1 MFITRKGNDIMELF
15 IAVLVLLVLIGLSN
29 ILNRFVPFIPVPLI
43 QIALGFAVA
52 LLPAGVHL
60 PLNPELF
67 FVLFI
72 APLLYND
79 GKRTPRNE
87 LWNLRAPIL
96 LLALGLVFVTVLV
109 GGYAIHWL
117 IPTIPLPAAFALAAI
132 LSPTDAVAVG
142 AMAGRVHL
150 PKSIH
155 RLLEGEALMNDA
167 SGLVAFKF
175 AIAATVTGVFSL
187 AEASVSFLIIAIGGL
202 LAGALLSFLLIRLG
216 VWIRRLGMEDVT
228 IHMLLQILTPFV
240 IYLVSEEIGVSGI
253 LAVVAGGIIHAIER
267 DRTESVQL
275 KMQVVSMSTWSVILY
290 ILNGLVFVILGVQIP
305 DVLNTIFANAS
316 FNNGQVLGYVGL
328 ITLLLLVLRFA
339 WIYVFWRGNKWFRP
353 QSSIGKPKFKAMTL
367 ISLSGVR
374 GAVTLAGAFSIPYVL
389 EDGSP
394 FPERDLIIF
403 LAAGVILLTLIAAS
417 ALLPVLAKNDEKT
430 TDGEPLTTE
439 RKAQDIMLN
448 AAIRAVKSEMNE
460 ENKAAALA
468 VVSDLSKYIRQA
480 AGQLTAGKR
489 KDILKQEAAINLIG
503 TRAERKEVQKML
515 DENVIASDAA
525 FRCNSWL
532 DRKEMML
539 ANRTNTQ
546 MMFSIS
552 EIGRVIGHLFTER
565 QEAPTPQFMIENAEL
580 FQQVKLRTSEAAIKA
595 IRAQMNDANRTVAIA
610 VIAKYER
617 VISKLRSWN
626 QGQKEDPFDQNKME
640 LQMVAIQEQR
650 NTVQQLYEN
659 GEINRDVAAK
669 LRRFIN
675 DVEAT
680 VLKNS

>member
-1 MFITRKGNDIMELF
+1 MELF

-29 ILNRFVPFIPVPLI
+29 ILNRFVPFIPIPLI
-43 QIALGFAVA
+43 QIVLGVAIA

-79 GKRTPRNE
+79 GKRTPRHE

-96 LLALGLVFVTVLV
+96 LLALGLVFVTVV
-109 GGYAIHWL
+109 VAGYAIHWL

-187 AEASVSFLIIAIGGL
+187 AQASFSFILIAIGGL
-202 LAGALLSFLLIRLG
+202 LIGALLSFLLIRLG

-240 IYLVSEEIGVSGI
+240 IYLVSEEVGVSGI

-275 KMQVVSMSTWSVILY
+275 KMQVVSASTWSVILF

-305 DVLNTIFANAS
+305 DVLSTIFENVS
-316 FNNGQVLGYVGL
+316 FDNLQVLGYVGL
-328 ITLLLLVLRFA
+328 ISVLLLVLRFV
-339 WIYVFWRGNKWFRP
+339 WIYLFWKGNENSGEAL
-353 QSSIGKPKFKAMTL
+353 SSGKPRLKEVT
-367 ISLSGVR
+367 IITLSGVR

-389 EDGSP
+389 QDGSP

-403 LAAGVILLTLIAAS
+403 LAAGVILFTLIAAS
-417 ALLPVLAKNDEKT
+417 VFLPILAKNEDKAEEGT
-430 TDGEPLTTE
+430 PQTTE

-448 AAIRAVKSEMNE
+448 AAIRAVKSEMNDQ
-460 ENKAAALA
+460 NKAAALA

-480 AGQLTAGKR
+480 AGELTAGKR
-489 KDILKQEAAINLIG
+489 KDILKQETAINLIG
-503 TRAERKEVQKML
+503 TRAERKEIENMM
-515 DENVIASDAA
+515 DENVIASEAA

-546 MMFSIS
+546 MMFSLS
-552 EIGRVIGHLFTER
+552 EIGRLFGHVFTNR
-565 QEAPTPQFMIENAEL
+565 SRKPDQPFMIENADL
-580 FQQVKLRTSEAAIKA
+580 FRQVKMRTSEAAIKA
-595 IRAQMNDANRTVAIA
+595 IRAHMNDSNRIVALS
-610 VIAKYER
+610 VISRYER
-617 VISKLRSWN
+617 VIAKLRTWN
-626 QGQKEDPFDQNKME
+626 QGKTEDPFDQEKLE
-640 LQMVAIQEQR
+640 LQMVAMQEQR
-650 NTVQQLYEN
+650 NTIQQLYEN

-680 VLKNS
+680 ALKNT

>member
-1 MFITRKGNDIMELF
+1 MELF
-15 IAVLVLLVLIGLSN
+15 ISVLALLGLIGLSN
-29 ILNRFVPFIPVPLI
+29 VMNLVPFIPVPLI
-43 QIALGFAVA
+43 QIALGIVVA
-52 LLPAGVHL
+52 LMPTGVHL
-60 PLNPELF
+60 PLQPELF

-79 GKRTPRNE
+79 GKRTPRQD

-96 LLALGLVFVTVLV
+96 LLALGLVFVTVALA
-109 GGYAIHWL
+109 GYAIHWL

-187 AEASVSFLIIAIGGL
+187 AQATVSFIIIALGGL
-202 LAGALLSFLLIRLG
+202 LAGAFMSFIFIRLG

-267 DRTESVQL
+267 DRAESVQL
-275 KMQVVSMSTWSVILY
+275 KMQVVSASTWSVILF
-290 ILNGLVFVILGVQIP
+290 ILNGLVFVILGVQVP
-305 DVLNTIFANAS
+305 DVVKKIFVNES
-316 FNNGQVLGYVGL
+316 FNNFEMLGYVIFISMLL
-328 ITLLLLVLRFA
+328 ILLRFL
-339 WIYVFWRGNKWFRP
+339 WIYLFWQGHEWLRAN
-353 QSSIGKPKFKAMTL
+353 SSIRKSRIKDISIL
-367 ISLSGVR
+367 SLSGVR

-389 EDGSP
+389 QSGTP

-403 LAAGVILLTLIAAS
+403 LAAGVILFSLIAAS
-417 ALLPVLAKNDEKT
+417 VLLPVLAKDE
-430 TDGEPLTTE
+430 E
-439 RKAQDIMLN
+439 RSSVENTPQQSERRAQDIMLN
-448 AAIRAVKSEMNE
+448 AAIRAVKSEMND

-468 VVSDLSKYIRQA
+468 VVSDLSKYNKQVT
-480 AGQLTAGKR
+480 GQFTADNR
-489 KDILKQEAAINLIG
+489 KVMQKQEIAINLLA
-503 TRAERKEVQKML
+503 TRAERKEIEAMR
-515 DENVIASDAA
+515 DENAIGPEAA
-525 FRCNSWL
+525 FKCDYWL

-539 ANRTNTQ
+539 SNRINTQ
-546 MMFSIS
+546 FLASFH
-552 EIGRVIGHLFTER
+552 EIGRMLSQLFTSR
-565 QEAPTPQFMIENAEL
+565 FKKQDPPFQVENAEL
-580 FQQVKLRTSEAAIKA
+580 FRKVKLRTSEAAIQA
-595 IRAQMNDANRTVAIA
+595 IRAQMTDANRVVALS
-610 VIAKYER
+610 VISKYER
-617 VISKLRSWN
+617 IIAKLRVWN
-626 QGQKEDPFDQNKME
+626 LDKTEDPFNQDKLE
-640 LQMVAIQEQR
+640 LQMLAIQEQR

-659 GEINRDVAAK
+659 GEITRDIAAR
-669 LRRFIN
+669 LRRYIN

-680 VLKNS
+680 ALKND

>member
-1 MFITRKGNDIMELF
+1 MELF

-353 QSSIGKPKFKAMTL
+353 KSSIGKPKFKAMTL

-626 QGQKEDPFDQNKME
+626 QEQKEDPFDQNKME

>member
-1 MFITRKGNDIMELF
+1 MELF

-43 QIALGFAVA
+43 QIVLGVAIA

-79 GKRTPRNE
+79 GKRTPRHE

-96 LLALGLVFVTVLV
+96 LLALGLVFVTVV
-109 GGYAIHWL
+109 VAGYAIHWL

-187 AEASVSFLIIAIGGL
+187 AQASFSFILIAIGGL
-202 LAGALLSFLLIRLG
+202 LIGALLSFLLIRLG

-240 IYLVSEEIGVSGI
+240 IYLVSEEVGVSGI

-275 KMQVVSMSTWSVILY
+275 KMQVVSASTWSVILF

-305 DVLNTIFANAS
+305 DVLSTIFENVS
-316 FNNGQVLGYVGL
+316 FDNLQVLGYVGL
-328 ITLLLLVLRFA
+328 ISVLLLLLRFV
-339 WIYVFWRGNKWFRP
+339 WIYLFWKGNENSGEAL
-353 QSSIGKPKFKAMTL
+353 SSGKPRLKEIT
-367 ISLSGVR
+367 IITLSGVR

-389 EDGSP
+389 QDGSP

-403 LAAGVILLTLIAAS
+403 LAAGVILFTLIAAS
-417 ALLPVLAKNDEKT
+417 VFLPILAKNEEKAEVGT
-430 TDGEPLTTE
+430 PQTTE
-439 RKAQDIMLN
+439 RKAQGIMLN
-448 AAIRAVKSEMNE
+448 AAIRAVKSEMND

-480 AGQLTAGKR
+480 AGELTAGKR
-489 KDILKQEAAINLIG
+489 KDILKQETAINLIG
-503 TRAERKEVQKML
+503 TRAERKEIENMM
-515 DENVIASDAA
+515 DENVIASEAA
-525 FRCNSWL
+525 FKCNSWL

-546 MMFSIS
+546 MMFSLS
-552 EIGRVIGHLFTER
+552 EIGRVFGHVFTNR
-565 QEAPTPQFMIENAEL
+565 SKKPDQPFMLENADL
-580 FQQVKLRTSEAAIKA
+580 FRQVKMRTSEAAIKA
-595 IRAQMNDANRTVAIA
+595 IRAHMNDSNRIVALS
-610 VIAKYER
+610 VISRYER
-617 VISKLRSWN
+617 VIAKLRTWN
-626 QGQKEDPFDQNKME
+626 QGKSEDPFDQEKLE

-650 NTVQQLYEN
+650 NTIQQLYEN

-680 VLKNS
+680 ALKNT

>member
-1 MFITRKGNDIMELF
+1 MELF

-29 ILNRFVPFIPVPLI
+29 ILNRFVPFIPIPLI
-43 QIALGFAVA
+43 QIVLGVAIA

-79 GKRTPRNE
+79 GKRTPRHE

-96 LLALGLVFVTVLV
+96 LLALGLVFVTVV
-109 GGYAIHWL
+109 VAGYAIHWL

-187 AEASVSFLIIAIGGL
+187 AQASFSFILIAIGGL
-202 LAGALLSFLLIRLG
+202 LIGALLSLLLIRLG

-240 IYLVSEEIGVSGI
+240 IYLVSEEVGVSGI

-275 KMQVVSMSTWSVILY
+275 KMQVVSASTWSVILF

-305 DVLNTIFANAS
+305 DVLSTIFENVS
-316 FNNGQVLGYVGL
+316 FDNLQVLGYVGL
-328 ITLLLLVLRFA
+328 ISVLLLVLRFV
-339 WIYVFWRGNKWFRP
+339 WIYLFWKGNENSGEEL
-353 QSSIGKPKFKAMTL
+353 SSGKPRLKEIMIIT
-367 ISLSGVR
+367 LSGVR

-389 EDGSP
+389 QDGSP

-403 LAAGVILLTLIAAS
+403 LAAGVILFTLIAAS
-417 ALLPVLAKNDEKT
+417 VFLPVLAKNEEKVEEGT
-430 TDGEPLTTE
+430 PQTTE

-448 AAIRAVKSEMNE
+448 AAIRAVKSEMND

-480 AGQLTAGKR
+480 AGELTAGKR
-489 KDILKQEAAINLIG
+489 KDILKQETAINLIA
-503 TRAERKEVQKML
+503 TRAERKEIENMM
-515 DENVIASDAA
+515 DENVIASEAA

-546 MMFSIS
+546 MMFSLS
-552 EIGRVIGHLFTER
+552 EIGRVFGHVFTHRSQKPE
-565 QEAPTPQFMIENAEL
+565 QPFMIENAEL
-580 FQQVKLRTSEAAIKA
+580 FRQVKMRTSEAAIKA
-595 IRAQMNDANRTVAIA
+595 IRAHMNDSNRIVSLS
-610 VIAKYER
+610 VISRYER
-617 VISKLRSWN
+617 VIAKLRTWN
-626 QGQKEDPFDQNKME
+626 QGKTEDPFDQEKLE
-640 LQMVAIQEQR
+640 LQMVAMQEQR
-650 NTVQQLYEN
+650 NTIQQLYEN

-680 VLKNS
+680 ALKNT

>member
-1 MFITRKGNDIMELF
+1 MELF

-43 QIALGFAVA
+43 QIALGVAIA

-79 GKRTPRNE
+79 GKRTPRHE

-96 LLALGLVFVTVLV
+96 LLALGLVFVTVV
-109 GGYAIHWL
+109 VAGYAIHWL

-187 AEASVSFLIIAIGGL
+187 AEASFSFLIIAIGGL
-202 LAGALLSFLLIRLG
+202 LVGAVLSFLLIRLG

-275 KMQVVSMSTWSVILY
+275 KMQVVSASTWSVILF

-305 DVLNTIFANAS
+305 DVLSTIFVNVS
-316 FNNGQVLGYVGL
+316 FNNLQVLGYVGL
-328 ITLLLLVLRFA
+328 ISLLLLLLRFV
-339 WIYVFWRGNKWFRP
+339 WIYLFWQGNEWFRKKSP
-353 QSSIGKPKFKAMTL
+353 IGKPRL
-367 ISLSGVR
+367 QEISIISLSGVR

-389 EDGSP
+389 QDGSP

-403 LAAGVILLTLIAAS
+403 LAAGVILFTLIAAS
-417 ALLPVLAKNDEKT
+417 VFLPVLAKNDEKT
-430 TDGEPLTTE
+430 TDGSQQTTE
-439 RKAQDIMLN
+439 RKAKDIMLN
-448 AAIRAVKSEMNE
+448 AAIRAVKSEMTD

-489 KDILKQEAAINLIG
+489 KDILKQETAINLIG
-503 TRAERKEVQKML
+503 TRAERREIENML
-515 DENVIASDAA
+515 DENVIASEAA
-525 FRCNSWL
+525 FKCNSWL

-552 EIGRVIGHLFTER
+552 EIGRVLGHLFTNRTEKPD
-565 QEAPTPQFMIENAEL
+565 QPFMIENADL
-580 FQQVKLRTSEAAIKA
+580 FRQVKLRTSEAAIKA
-595 IRAQMNDANRTVAIA
+595 IRAHMNDGNRPVALS

-617 VISKLRSWN
+617 VIARLRSWN
-626 QGQKEDPFDQNKME
+626 QGKTEDPFNQEKLE

>member
-1 MFITRKGNDIMELF
+1 MELF

-29 ILNRFVPFIPVPLI
+29 ILNRFVPFIPIPLI
-43 QIALGFAVA
+43 QIVLGVAIA

-79 GKRTPRNE
+79 GKRTPRHE

-96 LLALGLVFVTVLV
+96 LLALGLVFVTVV
-109 GGYAIHWL
+109 VAGYAIHWL

-187 AEASVSFLIIAIGGL
+187 AQASFSFILIAIGGL
-202 LAGALLSFLLIRLG
+202 LIGALLSFLLIRLG

-240 IYLVSEEIGVSGI
+240 IYLVSEEVGVSGI

-275 KMQVVSMSTWSVILY
+275 KMQVVSASTWSVILF

-305 DVLNTIFANAS
+305 DVLSTIFENVS
-316 FNNGQVLGYVGL
+316 FDNLQVLGYVGL
-328 ITLLLLVLRFA
+328 ISVLLLVLRFV
-339 WIYVFWRGNKWFRP
+339 WIYLFWKGNENSGEAL
-353 QSSIGKPKFKAMTL
+353 SSGKPRLKEVT
-367 ISLSGVR
+367 IITLSGVR

-389 EDGSP
+389 QDGSP

-403 LAAGVILLTLIAAS
+403 LAAGVILFTLIAAS
-417 ALLPVLAKNDEKT
+417 VFLPILAKNEDKAEEGT
-430 TDGEPLTTE
+430 PQTTE

-448 AAIRAVKSEMNE
+448 AAIRAVKSEMNDQ
-460 ENKAAALA
+460 NKAAALA

-480 AGQLTAGKR
+480 AGELTAGKR
-489 KDILKQEAAINLIG
+489 KDILKQETAINLIG
-503 TRAERKEVQKML
+503 TRAERKEIENMM
-515 DENVIASDAA
+515 DENVIASEAA

-546 MMFSIS
+546 MMFSLS
-552 EIGRVIGHLFTER
+552 EFGRVFGHVFTNR
-565 QEAPTPQFMIENAEL
+565 SRKPDQPFMIENADL
-580 FQQVKLRTSEAAIKA
+580 FRQVKMRTSEAAIKA
-595 IRAQMNDANRTVAIA
+595 IRAHMNDSNRIVALS
-610 VIAKYER
+610 VISRYER
-617 VISKLRSWN
+617 VIAKLRTWN
-626 QGQKEDPFDQNKME
+626 QGKTEDPFDQEKLE
-640 LQMVAIQEQR
+640 LQMVAMQEQR
-650 NTVQQLYEN
+650 NTIQQLYEN

-680 VLKNS
+680 ALKNT

>member
-1 MFITRKGNDIMELF
+1 MELF

-43 QIALGFAVA
+43 QIVLGVAIA

-79 GKRTPRNE
+79 GKRTPRHE

-96 LLALGLVFVTVLV
+96 LLALGLVFVTVV
-109 GGYAIHWL
+109 VAGYAIHWL

-187 AEASVSFLIIAIGGL
+187 AQASFSFILIAIGGL
-202 LAGALLSFLLIRLG
+202 LIGALLSFLLIRLG

-240 IYLVSEEIGVSGI
+240 IYLVSEEVGVSGI

-275 KMQVVSMSTWSVILY
+275 KMQVVSASTWSVILF

-305 DVLNTIFANAS
+305 DVLSTIFENVS
-316 FNNGQVLGYVGL
+316 FDNLQVLGYVGL
-328 ITLLLLVLRFA
+328 ISVLLLVLRFV
-339 WIYVFWRGNKWFRP
+339 WIYLFWKGNENSGEAL
-353 QSSIGKPKFKAMTL
+353 SSGKPRLKEIT
-367 ISLSGVR
+367 IITLSGVR

-389 EDGSP
+389 QDGSP

-403 LAAGVILLTLIAAS
+403 LAAGVILFTLIAAS
-417 ALLPVLAKNDEKT
+417 VFLPILAKNEEKAEEGT
-430 TDGEPLTTE
+430 PQTTE

-448 AAIRAVKSEMNE
+448 AAIRAVKSEMNDQ
-460 ENKAAALA
+460 NKAAALA

-480 AGQLTAGKR
+480 AGELTAGKR
-489 KDILKQEAAINLIG
+489 KDIIKQETAINLIA
-503 TRAERKEVQKML
+503 TRAERKEIENMM
-515 DENVIASDAA
+515 DENVIASEAA

-546 MMFSIS
+546 MMFSLS
-552 EIGRVIGHLFTER
+552 EIVRVFGHVFTNR
-565 QEAPTPQFMIENAEL
+565 SQKPDQPFMIENADL
-580 FQQVKLRTSEAAIKA
+580 FRQVKMRTSEAAIKA
-595 IRAQMNDANRTVAIA
+595 IRANMNDSNRIVALS
-610 VIAKYER
+610 VISRYER
-617 VISKLRSWN
+617 VIAKLRTWN
-626 QGQKEDPFDQNKME
+626 QGKTEDPFDQEKLE
-640 LQMVAIQEQR
+640 LQMVAMQEQR
-650 NTVQQLYEN
+650 NTIQQLYEN

-680 VLKNS
+680 ALKNT

>member
-1 MFITRKGNDIMELF
+1 MELF

-202 LAGALLSFLLIRLG
+202 LAGALISFLLIRLG

-305 DVLNTIFANAS
+305 DVLNTIFTNAS

-328 ITLLLLVLRFA
+328 ITLLLFVLRFA
-339 WIYVFWRGNKWFRP
+339 WIYVFWRGNKWLRP
-353 QSSIGKPKFKAMTL
+353 KTAIGKPKFKAMTL

-417 ALLPVLAKNDEKT
+417 ALLPVLAKNDEKK
-430 TDGEPLTTE
+430 TDGEPFTTE

-448 AAIRAVKSEMNE
+448 AAMRAVKSEMNE

-503 TRAERKEVQKML
+503 TRAERKEVQKMM

-565 QEAPTPQFMIENAEL
+565 QETPTPQFMIENAEL

>member
-1 MFITRKGNDIMELF
+1 MELF

-43 QIALGFAVA
+43 QIVLGVAIA

-79 GKRTPRNE
+79 GKRTPRHE

-96 LLALGLVFVTVLV
+96 LLALGLVFVTVV
-109 GGYAIHWL
+109 VAGYAIHWL

-187 AEASVSFLIIAIGGL
+187 TQASFSFLLIAIGGL
-202 LAGALLSFLLIRLG
+202 LIGALLSFLLIRLG

-275 KMQVVSMSTWSVILY
+275 KMQVVSASTWSVILF

-305 DVLNTIFANAS
+305 DVLSTIFENVS
-316 FNNGQVLGYVGL
+316 FDNLQVLGYVGL
-328 ITLLLLVLRFA
+328 ISLLLLVLRFI
-339 WIYVFWRGNKWFRP
+339 WIYLFWQGNEHFLKK
-353 QSSIGKPKFKAMTL
+353 SSIGKPRLKEIMIIT
-367 ISLSGVR
+367 LSGVR
-374 GAVTLAGAFSIPYVL
+374 GAVTLAGAFSIPYIL
-389 EDGSP
+389 QDGSP

-403 LAAGVILLTLIAAS
+403 LAAGVILFTLIAAS
-417 ALLPVLAKNDEKT
+417 VFLPILAKNDGKVEEGT
-430 TDGEPLTTE
+430 PLTTE

-448 AAIRAVKSEMNE
+448 AAIRAVKSEMND

-480 AGQLTAGKR
+480 AGELTADKR
-489 KDILKQEAAINLIG
+489 KDILKQETAINLIG
-503 TRAERKEVQKML
+503 TRAERKEIENMM
-515 DENVIASDAA
+515 DENVIAAEAA
-525 FRCNSWL
+525 FKCNSWL

-539 ANRTNTQ
+539 ANRANTQ
-546 MMFSIS
+546 MMFSLS
-552 EIGRVIGHLFTER
+552 EIGRMLGHVFTHR
-565 QEAPTPQFMIENAEL
+565 SRKPAQPFMLENADL
-580 FQQVKLRTSEAAIKA
+580 FRQVKLRTSEAAIQS
-595 IRAQMNDANRTVAIA
+595 IRAHMNDSNRIVALS
-610 VIAKYER
+610 VISKYER
-617 VISKLRSWN
+617 VIAKLRTWN
-626 QGQKEDPFDQNKME
+626 QGKTEDPFDQEKLE

-650 NTVQQLYEN
+650 NTIQQLYEN

-680 VLKNS
+680 ALKNT

>member
-1 MFITRKGNDIMELF
+1 MELF

-43 QIALGFAVA
+43 QIALGFVVA
-52 LLPAGVHL
+52 MLPAGVHL

-202 LAGALLSFLLIRLG
+202 LAGAILSFLLIRLG

-328 ITLLLLVLRFA
+328 ITLLLLALRFV
-339 WIYVFWRGNKWFRP
+339 WIYVFWRGNRWYRP
-353 QSSIGKPKFKAMTL
+353 KSAIGRPNFKAMTL

-417 ALLPVLAKNDEKT
+417 VLLPVLAKNDEKT
-430 TDGEPLTTE
+430 TDGKPFTTE

-503 TRAERKEVQKML
+503 TRAERKEVQKMM

-552 EIGRVIGHLFTER
+552 EIARVIGHLFTER
-565 QEAPTPQFMIENAEL
+565 KEAPTSSFMIENAEL

>member
-1 MFITRKGNDIMELF
+1 MRKGNNIMELF

-43 QIALGFAVA
+43 QIALGFVVA
-52 LLPAGVHL
+52 MLPAGVHL

-72 APLLYND
+72 ARLLYND

-150 PKSIH
+150 PKSVH

-187 AEASVSFLIIAIGGL
+187 AEASVSFLVIAIGGL
-202 LAGALLSFLLIRLG
+202 LAGAILSFLLIRLG

-328 ITLLLLVLRFA
+328 ITLLLLALRFI

-353 QSSIGKPKFKAMTL
+353 KSAIGKPNYKSMML

-430 TDGEPLTTE
+430 TDSQPFTTE
-439 RKAQDIMLN
+439 RRAQDIMLN

-468 VVSDLSKYIRQA
+468 VVSDLSKYIRHT
-480 AGQLTAGKR
+480 AGQLSAGKR
-489 KDILKQEAAINLIG
+489 KDILKQEAAMNLIG
-503 TRAERKEVQKML
+503 TRAERKEVQKMM
-515 DENVIASDAA
+515 DEGVLASDAA

-552 EIGRVIGHLFTER
+552 EIARVIGRLFTER
-565 QEAPTPQFMIENAEL
+565 KEAPTPSFMIENAEL

>member
-1 MFITRKGNDIMELF
+1 MRKGNNIMELF

-43 QIALGFAVA
+43 QIALGFVVA
-52 LLPAGVHL
+52 MLPAGVHL

-202 LAGALLSFLLIRLG
+202 LAGAILSFLLIRLG

-328 ITLLLLVLRFA
+328 ITLLLLALRFV
-339 WIYVFWRGNKWFRP
+339 WIYVFWRGNRWYRP
-353 QSSIGKPKFKAMTL
+353 KSAIGRPNFKAMTL

-430 TDGEPLTTE
+430 TNGKPFTTE

-468 VVSDLSKYIRQA
+468 VVSDLSKYIRQT

-503 TRAERKEVQKML
+503 TRAERKEVQKMM

-552 EIGRVIGHLFTER
+552 EIARVIGHLFTER

>member
-1 MFITRKGNDIMELF
+1 MELF
-15 IAVLVLLVLIGLSN
+15 IGVLVLLVLIGLSN
-29 ILNRFVPFIPVPLI
+29 VLNRFVPFIPVPLI
-43 QIALGFAVA
+43 QIALGVAVA

-96 LLALGLVFVTVLV
+96 LLALGLVFVTVAV
-109 GGYAIHWL
+109 AGHIIHWL
-117 IPTIPLPAAFALAAI
+117 IPSIPLPAAFALAAI

-187 AEASVSFLIIAIGGL
+187 AEATVSFIVIAVGGL
-202 LAGALLSFLLIRLG
+202 LAGALMSFLLIRLG
-216 VWIRRLGMEDVT
+216 LWIRRLGMEDVT

-267 DRTESVQL
+267 DRAESVQL
-275 KMQVVSMSTWSVILY
+275 KMQVVSASTWSVILF
-290 ILNGLVFVILGVQIP
+290 ILNGLVFMILGVQIP
-305 DVLNTIFANAS
+305 DVLNTIFVNVS
-316 FNNGQVLGYVGL
+316 FNNLEVLGYVVL
-328 ITLLLLVLRFA
+328 ISLLLVLLRFL
-339 WIYVFWRGNKWFRP
+339 WIYLFWQGNEWLRRTRSP
-353 QSSIGKPKFKAMTL
+353 IGKPRFKEITIL
-367 ISLSGVR
+367 SLSGVR

-389 EDGSP
+389 QDGSP

-403 LAAGVILLTLIAAS
+403 LAAGVILVSLIAAS
-417 ALLPVLAKNDEKT
+417 VLLPVLAKKEGRTSDENT
-430 TDGEPLTTE
+430 PQNSE

-448 AAIRAVKSEMNE
+448 AAIRAVKSEMND
-460 ENKAAALA
+460 ENKAAALT
-468 VVSDLSKYIRQA
+468 VVSDLSKYIKQA
-480 AGQLTAGKR
+480 AGQYTADTR
-489 KDILKQEAAINLIG
+489 KAMQKQETALNLIA
-503 TRAERKEVQKML
+503 TRAERKEIEAMM
-515 DENVIASDAA
+515 DEDALGPEAA
-525 FRCNSWL
+525 FKCDNWL

-539 ANRTNTQ
+539 SNRTNIQ
-546 MMFSIS
+546 LLASLN
-552 EIGRVIGHLFTER
+552 EVGRMLGQLFTSR
-565 QEAPTPQFMIENAEL
+565 DRKQDQPFMLENAEL
-580 FQQVKLRTSEAAIKA
+580 FRKVKLRTSQAAIKA
-595 IRAQMNDANRTVAIA
+595 VRAQMNDTNRTAA
-610 VIAKYER
+610 LSVIAKYER
-617 VISKLRSWN
+617 VIARLRAWS
-626 QGQKEDPFDQNKME
+626 QDKAEDPFNQEKLE
-640 LQMVAIQEQR
+640 LQMIAIQEQR
-650 NTVQQLYEN
+650 NTVQQLYES
-659 GEINRDVAAK
+659 GEITRDVAAQ
-669 LRRFIN
+669 LRRYIN

-680 VLKNS
+680 VLKNA

>member
-1 MFITRKGNDIMELF
+1 MELF

-43 QIALGFAVA
+43 QIALGFVVA
-52 LLPAGVHL
+52 MLPAGVHL

-202 LAGALLSFLLIRLG
+202 LAGAILSFLLIRLG

-328 ITLLLLVLRFA
+328 ITLLLLALRFV
-339 WIYVFWRGNKWFRP
+339 WIYVFWRGNRWYRP
-353 QSSIGKPKFKAMTL
+353 KSAIGRPNFKAMTL

-430 TDGEPLTTE
+430 TNGKPFTTE

-468 VVSDLSKYIRQA
+468 VVSDLSKYIRQT

-503 TRAERKEVQKML
+503 TRAERKEVQKMM

-552 EIGRVIGHLFTER
+552 EIARVIGHLFTER

>member
-1 MFITRKGNDIMELF
+1 MELF

>member
-1 MFITRKGNDIMELF
+1 MELF

-43 QIALGFAVA
+43 QIALGVAIA

-79 GKRTPRNE
+79 GKRTPRHE

-96 LLALGLVFVTVLV
+96 LLALGLVFVTVV
-109 GGYAIHWL
+109 VAGYAIHWL

-187 AEASVSFLIIAIGGL
+187 AEASFSFLIIAIGGL
-202 LAGALLSFLLIRLG
+202 LVGAVLSFLLIRLG

-275 KMQVVSMSTWSVILY
+275 KMQVVSASTWSVILF

-305 DVLNTIFANAS
+305 DVLSTIFVNVS
-316 FNNGQVLGYVGL
+316 FNNLQVLGYVGL
-328 ITLLLLVLRFA
+328 ISLLLLLLRFV
-339 WIYVFWRGNKWFRP
+339 WIYLFWQGNEWFRKKSP
-353 QSSIGKPKFKAMTL
+353 IGKPRL
-367 ISLSGVR
+367 QEISIISLSGVR

-389 EDGSP
+389 QDGSP

-403 LAAGVILLTLIAAS
+403 LAAGVILFTLIAAS
-417 ALLPVLAKNDEKT
+417 VFLPVLAKNDEKT
-430 TDGEPLTTE
+430 TDGSQQTTE

-448 AAIRAVKSEMNE
+448 AAIRAVKSEMTD

-489 KDILKQEAAINLIG
+489 KDILKQETAINLIG
-503 TRAERKEVQKML
+503 TRAERREIENML
-515 DENVIASDAA
+515 DENVIASEAA
-525 FRCNSWL
+525 FKCNSWL

-552 EIGRVIGHLFTER
+552 EIGRVLGHLFTNRTEKPD
-565 QEAPTPQFMIENAEL
+565 QPFMIENADL
-580 FQQVKLRTSEAAIKA
+580 FRQVKLRTSEAAIKA
-595 IRAQMNDANRTVAIA
+595 IRAHMNDGNRPVALS

-617 VISKLRSWN
+617 VIARLRSWN
-626 QGQKEDPFDQNKME
+626 QGKTEDPFNQEKLE

>member
-1 MFITRKGNDIMELF
+1 MELF

-240 IYLVSEEIGVSGI
+240 IYLVSEEMGVSGI

-353 QSSIGKPKFKAMTL
+353 QSSIGKPKFKAMSL

-417 ALLPVLAKNDEKT
+417 ALLPVLAKNDEKN
-430 TDGEPLTTE
+430 TDGEPLRTE

-489 KDILKQEAAINLIG
+489 KDILKQEAALNLIG

-580 FQQVKLRTSEAAIKA
+580 YQQVKLRTSEAAIKA

>member
-1 MFITRKGNDIMELF
+1 MELF

-43 QIALGFAVA
+43 QIVLGVAIA

-79 GKRTPRNE
+79 GKRTPRHE

-96 LLALGLVFVTVLV
+96 LLALGLVFVTVV
-109 GGYAIHWL
+109 VAGYAIHWL

-187 AEASVSFLIIAIGGL
+187 AQASFSFILIAIGGL
-202 LAGALLSFLLIRLG
+202 LIGALLSFLLIRLG

-240 IYLVSEEIGVSGI
+240 IYLVSEEVGVSGI

-275 KMQVVSMSTWSVILY
+275 KMQVVSASTWSVILF

-305 DVLNTIFANAS
+305 DVLSTIFENVS
-316 FNNGQVLGYVGL
+316 FDNLQVLGYVGL
-328 ITLLLLVLRFA
+328 ISVLLLVLRFV
-339 WIYVFWRGNKWFRP
+339 WIYLFWKGNENSGEAL
-353 QSSIGKPKFKAMTL
+353 SSGKPRLKEIT
-367 ISLSGVR
+367 IITLSGVR

-389 EDGSP
+389 QDGSP

-403 LAAGVILLTLIAAS
+403 LAAGVILFTLIAAS
-417 ALLPVLAKNDEKT
+417 VFLPILAKNEEKAEEGT
-430 TDGEPLTTE
+430 PQTTE

-448 AAIRAVKSEMNE
+448 AAIRAVKSEMNDQ
-460 ENKAAALA
+460 NKAAALA

-480 AGQLTAGKR
+480 AGELTAGKR
-489 KDILKQEAAINLIG
+489 KDILKQETAINLIG
-503 TRAERKEVQKML
+503 TRAERKEIENMM
-515 DENVIASDAA
+515 DENVIASEAA

-546 MMFSIS
+546 MMFSLS
-552 EIGRVIGHLFTER
+552 EIVRVFGHVFTNR
-565 QEAPTPQFMIENAEL
+565 SQKPDQPFMIENADL
-580 FQQVKLRTSEAAIKA
+580 FRQVKMRTSEAAIKA
-595 IRAQMNDANRTVAIA
+595 IRANMNDSNRIVALS
-610 VIAKYER
+610 VISRYER
-617 VISKLRSWN
+617 VIAKLRTWN
-626 QGQKEDPFDQNKME
+626 QGKTEDPFDQEKLE
-640 LQMVAIQEQR
+640 LQMVAMQEQR
-650 NTVQQLYEN
+650 NTIQQLYEN

-680 VLKNS
+680 ALKNT

>member
-1 MFITRKGNDIMELF
+1 MELF
-15 IAVLVLLVLIGLSN
+15 IGVLVLLVLIGLSN
-29 ILNRFVPFIPVPLI
+29 VLNRFVPFIPVPLI
-43 QIALGFAVA
+43 QIALGVAVA

-96 LLALGLVFVTVLV
+96 LLALGLVFVTVAV
-109 GGYAIHWL
+109 AGHIIHWL
-117 IPTIPLPAAFALAAI
+117 IPSIPLPAAFALAAI

-187 AEASVSFLIIAIGGL
+187 AEATVSFIVIAVGGL
-202 LAGALLSFLLIRLG
+202 LAGALMSFLLIRLG
-216 VWIRRLGMEDVT
+216 LWIRRLGMEDVT

-267 DRTESVQL
+267 DRAESVQL
-275 KMQVVSMSTWSVILY
+275 KMQVVSASTWSVILF
-290 ILNGLVFVILGVQIP
+290 ILNGLVFMILGVQIP
-305 DVLNTIFANAS
+305 DVLNTIFVNVS
-316 FNNGQVLGYVGL
+316 FNNLEVLGYVVL
-328 ITLLLLVLRFA
+328 ISLLLVLLRFL
-339 WIYVFWRGNKWFRP
+339 WIYLFWQGNEWLRRTRSP
-353 QSSIGKPKFKAMTL
+353 IGKPRFKEITIL
-367 ISLSGVR
+367 SLSGVR

-389 EDGSP
+389 QDGSP

-403 LAAGVILLTLIAAS
+403 LAAGVILVSLIAAS
-417 ALLPVLAKNDEKT
+417 VLLPVLAKKEGRTSDENT
-430 TDGEPLTTE
+430 PQNSE

-448 AAIRAVKSEMNE
+448 AAIRAVKSEMND
-460 ENKAAALA
+460 ENKAAALT
-468 VVSDLSKYIRQA
+468 VVSDLSKYIKQA
-480 AGQLTAGKR
+480 AGQYTADTR
-489 KDILKQEAAINLIG
+489 KAMQKQETALNLIA
-503 TRAERKEVQKML
+503 TRAERKEIEAMM
-515 DENVIASDAA
+515 DENALGPEAA
-525 FRCNSWL
+525 FKCDNWL

-539 ANRTNTQ
+539 SNRTNIQ
-546 MMFSIS
+546 LLASLN
-552 EIGRVIGHLFTER
+552 EVGRMLGQLFTSR
-565 QEAPTPQFMIENAEL
+565 DRKQDQPFVLENAEL
-580 FQQVKLRTSEAAIKA
+580 FRKVKLRTSQAAIKA
-595 IRAQMNDANRTVAIA
+595 VRAQMNDTNRTAA
-610 VIAKYER
+610 LSVIAKYER
-617 VISKLRSWN
+617 VIARLRAWS
-626 QGQKEDPFDQNKME
+626 QDKAEDPFNQEKLE
-640 LQMVAIQEQR
+640 LQMIAIQEQR
-650 NTVQQLYEN
+650 NTVQQLYES
-659 GEINRDVAAK
+659 GEITRDVAAQ
-669 LRRFIN
+669 LRRYIN

-680 VLKNS
+680 VLKNA

>member
-1 MFITRKGNDIMELF
+1 MEIF

-29 ILNRFVPFIPVPLI
+29 ILNRFVPFIPIPLI
-43 QIALGFAVA
+43 QIVLGVAIA

-96 LLALGLVFVTVLV
+96 LLALGLVFVTVV
-109 GGYAIHWL
+109 VAGYAIHWL
-117 IPTIPLPAAFALAAI
+117 IPSIPLPAAFALAAI

-150 PKSIH
+150 PKGIH

-187 AEASVSFLIIAIGGL
+187 ANATFSFILIAIGGL
-202 LAGALLSFLLIRLG
+202 LVGALLSFLLIRLG

-228 IHMLLQILTPFV
+228 IHMLLQILTPFI

-267 DRTESVQL
+267 DRAESVQL
-275 KMQVVSMSTWSVILY
+275 KMQVVSASTWSVILF
-290 ILNGLVFVILGVQIP
+290 ILNGLVFVILGVQVP
-305 DVLNTIFANAS
+305 DVLSTIFENVS
-316 FNNGQVLGYVGL
+316 FNNLQVLGYVGL
-328 ITLLLLVLRFA
+328 ISVLLLVLRFL
-339 WIYVFWRGNKWFRP
+339 WIYLFWQGNELLRTK
-353 QSSIGKPKFKAMTL
+353 SSIGRPRFKDITI

-389 EDGSP
+389 QDGSP

-403 LAAGVILLTLIAAS
+403 LAAGVILFSLIAAS
-417 ALLPVLAKNDEKT
+417 VFLPVLAKD
-430 TDGEPLTTE
+430 DGKSTEETPQKSE
-439 RKAQDIMLN
+439 RKAHDIMLN
-448 AAIRAVKSEMNE
+448 AAIRAVKSEMND

-489 KDILKQEAAINLIG
+489 KDIQKQETAINLIA
-503 TRAERKEVQKML
+503 TRAERKEIEVML
-515 DENVIASDAA
+515 DENAIASDAA
-525 FRCNSWL
+525 FKCDSWL

-539 ANRTNTQ
+539 ANRADTQ
-546 MMFSIS
+546 IMTSIS
-552 EIGRVIGHLFTER
+552 EIGRVLGHLFANR
-565 QEAPTPQFMIENAEL
+565 SQKPSQPFMLENAEL
-580 FQQVKLRTSEAAIKA
+580 FRQVKLRTSEAAIKA
-595 IRAQMNDANRTVAIA
+595 IRAHMNDGNRVVALS

-617 VISKLRSWN
+617 VIAKLRTWN
-626 QGQKEDPFDQNKME
+626 QGKTEDPFNQEKLE

-659 GEINRDVAAK
+659 GEITRDVAAK

-680 VLKNS
+680 ALKNT

>member
-1 MFITRKGNDIMELF
+1 MELF
-15 IAVLVLLVLIGLSN
+15 IAVLALLGLIGLSN
-29 ILNRFVPFIPVPLI
+29 VLNRFVPFIPVPLI
-43 QIALGFAVA
+43 QIALGVAVA

-96 LLALGLVFVTVLV
+96 LLALGLVFVTVAV
-109 GGYAIHWL
+109 AGYAIHWL

-187 AEASVSFLIIAIGGL
+187 TQATFSFIIIAVGGL
-202 LAGALLSFLLIRLG
+202 LAGALMSFLFIRLG

-240 IYLVSEEIGVSGI
+240 IYLLSEEIGVSGI
-253 LAVVAGGIIHAIER
+253 LAVVAGGIIHTIER
-267 DRTESVQL
+267 DRAESVQI
-275 KMQVVSMSTWSVILY
+275 KMQVVSASTWSVILF
-290 ILNGLVFVILGVQIP
+290 ILNGLVFVILGVQVP
-305 DVLNTIFANAS
+305 DVLSKIFVNVS
-316 FNNGQVLGYVGL
+316 FNNFEVLGYVL
-328 ITLLLLVLRFA
+328 IISVLLVLLRFL
-339 WIYVFWRGNKWFRP
+339 WIYLFWKVNEWLRAK
-353 QSSIGKPKFKAMTL
+353 SAIGKPRFKEITIL
-367 ISLSGVR
+367 SLSGVR
-374 GAVTLAGAFSIPYVL
+374 GAVTLAGAFSIPFVL
-389 EDGSP
+389 QDGSP

-403 LAAGVILLTLIAAS
+403 LAAGVILFSLIAAS
-417 ALLPVLAKNDEKT
+417 ALLPVLAKEEGKSSDENTPQKS
-430 TDGEPLTTE
+430 E
-439 RKAQDIMLN
+439 RRAQDIMLN
-448 AAIRAVKSEMNE
+448 AAIRAVKSEMND

-468 VVSDLSKYIRQA
+468 VVSDLSKYIKQA
-480 AGQLTAGKR
+480 TGQFTADNR
-489 KDILKQEAAINLIG
+489 KAMQKQETAINLIA
-503 TRAERKEVQKML
+503 TRAERKEIEVMM
-515 DENVIASDAA
+515 DENALGPEAA
-525 FRCNSWL
+525 FKCDNWL

-539 ANRTNTQ
+539 SNRTNTQ
-546 MMFSIS
+546 LLASLN
-552 EIGRVIGHLFTER
+552 EIGRMLGQLFTNR
-565 QEAPTPQFMIENAEL
+565 SSKPDQPFMLENAEL
-580 FQQVKLRTSEAAIKA
+580 FRKVKLRTSQAAIKA
-595 IRAQMNDANRTVAIA
+595 IRAHMNDSNRVAALA
-610 VIAKYER
+610 VISKYER
-617 VISKLRSWN
+617 VIAKLRAWN
-626 QGQKEDPFDQNKME
+626 QDKTTEDPFNQDKLE

-650 NTVQQLYEN
+650 NTIQQLYEN
-659 GEINRDVAAK
+659 GEITRDVAAR
-669 LRRFIN
+669 LRRYIN

-680 VLKNS
+680 ALKND

>member
-1 MFITRKGNDIMELF
+1 MRKGNNIMELF

-43 QIALGFAVA
+43 QIALGFVVA
-52 LLPAGVHL
+52 MLPAGVHL

-202 LAGALLSFLLIRLG
+202 LAGAILSFLLIRLG

-267 DRTESVQL
+267 DRTESVQI

-328 ITLLLLVLRFA
+328 ITLLLLALRFI
-339 WIYVFWRGNKWFRP
+339 WIYVFWRGNRWYRP
-353 QSSIGKPKFKAMTL
+353 KSAIGRPNFKSMML

-417 ALLPVLAKNDEKT
+417 ALLPVLAKNDEKI
-430 TDGEPLTTE
+430 TDGKPFTTE

-448 AAIRAVKSEMNE
+448 AAVRAVKSEMNE

-468 VVSDLSKYIRQA
+468 VVSDLSKYIRHT
-480 AGQLTAGKR
+480 AGQLSAGKR

-503 TRAERKEVQKML
+503 TRAERKEVQKMM
-515 DENVIASDAA
+515 DEDVIASDAA

-552 EIGRVIGHLFTER
+552 EIARVIGRLFTER
-565 QEAPTPQFMIENAEL
+565 KEAPTSSFMIENAEL

>member
-1 MFITRKGNDIMELF
+1 MELF

-353 QSSIGKPKFKAMTL
+353 QSSIGKPKFKAMSL

-417 ALLPVLAKNDEKT
+417 ALLPVLAKNDEKN
-430 TDGEPLTTE
+430 TDGEPLRTE

-489 KDILKQEAAINLIG
+489 KDILKQEAALNLIG

-580 FQQVKLRTSEAAIKA
+580 YQQVKLRTSEAAIKA

>member
-1 MFITRKGNDIMELF
+1 MRKGNNIMELF

-43 QIALGFAVA
+43 QIALGFVVA
-52 LLPAGVHL
+52 MLPAGVHL

-187 AEASVSFLIIAIGGL
+187 AEASVSFLVIAIGGL
-202 LAGALLSFLLIRLG
+202 LAGAILSFLLIRLG

-328 ITLLLLVLRFA
+328 ITLLLLALRFI

-353 QSSIGKPKFKAMTL
+353 KSAIGKPNYKSMML

-430 TDGEPLTTE
+430 TDSQPFTTE
-439 RKAQDIMLN
+439 RRAQDIMLN

-468 VVSDLSKYIRQA
+468 VVSDLSKYIRHT
-480 AGQLTAGKR
+480 AGQLSAGKR
-489 KDILKQEAAINLIG
+489 KDILKQEAAMNLIG
-503 TRAERKEVQKML
+503 TRAERKEVQKMM
-515 DENVIASDAA
+515 DEGVLASDAA

-552 EIGRVIGHLFTER
+552 EIARVIGRLFTER
-565 QEAPTPQFMIENAEL
+565 KEAPTPSFIIENAEL

-595 IRAQMNDANRTVAIA
+595 IRAQMNDTNRTVAIA

>member
-1 MFITRKGNDIMELF
+1 MELF

-29 ILNRFVPFIPVPLI
+29 ILNRFVPFVPIPLI
-43 QIALGFAVA
+43 QIVLGVAIA

-79 GKRTPRNE
+79 GKRTPRHE

-96 LLALGLVFVTVLV
+96 LLALGLVFVTVV
-109 GGYAIHWL
+109 VAGYVIHWL

-187 AEASVSFLIIAIGGL
+187 AQASFSFILIAIGGL
-202 LAGALLSFLLIRLG
+202 LVGALLSFLLIRLG

-228 IHMLLQILTPFV
+228 IHMLLQILTPFI

-275 KMQVVSMSTWSVILY
+275 KMQVVSASTWSVIIF

-305 DVLNTIFANAS
+305 DVLSTIFENVS
-316 FNNGQVLGYVGL
+316 FNNLQVLGYVGL
-328 ITLLLLVLRFA
+328 ISVLLLVLRFV
-339 WIYVFWRGNKWFRP
+339 WIYLFWQGNEHFLKKK
-353 QSSIGKPKFKAMTL
+353 SIGKPRMKEITIL
-367 ISLSGVR
+367 TLSGVR

-389 EDGSP
+389 QDGSP

-403 LAAGVILLTLIAAS
+403 LAAGVILFTLIAAS
-417 ALLPVLAKNDEKT
+417 VFLPVLANNEEKVA
-430 TDGEPLTTE
+430 DGTPQTTE

-448 AAIRAVKSEMNE
+448 AAIRAVKSEMND

-468 VVSDLSKYIRQA
+468 VLSDLSKYIRQA

-489 KDILKQEAAINLIG
+489 KDILKQETAINLIG
-503 TRAERKEVQKML
+503 TRAERREIENML
-515 DENVIASDAA
+515 DENVIASEAA

-552 EIGRVIGHLFTER
+552 EIGRVLGHLFTNR
-565 QEAPTPQFMIENAEL
+565 SQKPDQPFMIENADL
-580 FQQVKLRTSEAAIKA
+580 FRQVKLRTSEAAIKA
-595 IRAQMNDANRTVAIA
+595 IRAHINEGNRIVALS

-617 VISKLRSWN
+617 VIARLRTWN
-626 QGQKEDPFDQNKME
+626 QGKTEDPFNQEKLE

-650 NTVQQLYEN
+650 NTVQKLYED
-659 GEINRDVAAK
+659 GEINREVAGK

-680 VLKNS
+680 ALKNT

>member
-1 MFITRKGNDIMELF
+1 MELF

-43 QIALGFAVA
+43 QIVLGVAIA

-79 GKRTPRNE
+79 GKRTPRHE

-96 LLALGLVFVTVLV
+96 LLALGLVFVTVV
-109 GGYAIHWL
+109 VAGYAIHWL

-187 AEASVSFLIIAIGGL
+187 AQASFSFILIAIGGL
-202 LAGALLSFLLIRLG
+202 LIGALLSFLLIRLG

-240 IYLVSEEIGVSGI
+240 IYLVSEEVGVSGI

-275 KMQVVSMSTWSVILY
+275 KMQVVSASTWSVILF

-305 DVLNTIFANAS
+305 DVLSTIFENVS
-316 FNNGQVLGYVGL
+316 FDNLQVLGYVGL
-328 ITLLLLVLRFA
+328 ISVLLLVLRFV
-339 WIYVFWRGNKWFRP
+339 WIYLFWKGNENSGEAL
-353 QSSIGKPKFKAMTL
+353 SSGKPRLKEIT
-367 ISLSGVR
+367 IITLSGVR

-389 EDGSP
+389 QDGSP

-403 LAAGVILLTLIAAS
+403 LAAGVILFTLIAAS
-417 ALLPVLAKNDEKT
+417 VFLPILAKNEEKAEEGT
-430 TDGEPLTTE
+430 PQTTE

-448 AAIRAVKSEMNE
+448 AAIRAVKSEMNDQ
-460 ENKAAALA
+460 NKAAALA

-480 AGQLTAGKR
+480 AGELTAGKR
-489 KDILKQEAAINLIG
+489 KDILKQETAINLIA
-503 TRAERKEVQKML
+503 TRAERKEIENMM
-515 DENVIASDAA
+515 DENVIASEAA

-546 MMFSIS
+546 MMFSLS
-552 EIGRVIGHLFTER
+552 EIGRVFGHVFTNR
-565 QEAPTPQFMIENAEL
+565 SQKPDQPFMIENADL
-580 FQQVKLRTSEAAIKA
+580 FRQVKMRTSEAAIKA
-595 IRAQMNDANRTVAIA
+595 IRANMNDSNRIVALS
-610 VIAKYER
+610 VISRYER
-617 VISKLRSWN
+617 VIAKLRTWN
-626 QGQKEDPFDQNKME
+626 QGKTEDPFDQEKLE
-640 LQMVAIQEQR
+640 LQMVAMQEQR
-650 NTVQQLYEN
+650 NTIQQLYEN

-680 VLKNS
+680 ALKNT

>member
-1 MFITRKGNDIMELF
+1 MELF

-29 ILNRFVPFIPVPLI
+29 ILNRFVPFIPIPLI
-43 QIALGFAVA
+43 QIVLGVAIA

-79 GKRTPRNE
+79 GKRTPRHE

-96 LLALGLVFVTVLV
+96 LLALGLVFVTVV
-109 GGYAIHWL
+109 VAGYAIHWL

-187 AEASVSFLIIAIGGL
+187 AQASFSFILIAIGGL
-202 LAGALLSFLLIRLG
+202 LIGALLSLLLIRLG

-240 IYLVSEEIGVSGI
+240 IYLVSEEAGVSGI

-275 KMQVVSMSTWSVILY
+275 KMQVVSASTWSVILF

-305 DVLNTIFANAS
+305 DVLSTIFENVS
-316 FNNGQVLGYVGL
+316 FDNLQVLGYVGL
-328 ITLLLLVLRFA
+328 ISILLLVLRFV
-339 WIYVFWRGNKWFRP
+339 WIYLFWKGNENSGEEL
-353 QSSIGKPKFKAMTL
+353 SSGKPRLKEIT
-367 ISLSGVR
+367 IITLSGVR

-389 EDGSP
+389 QDGSP

-403 LAAGVILLTLIAAS
+403 LAAGVILFTLIAAS
-417 ALLPVLAKNDEKT
+417 VFLPILAKNEEKAEE
-430 TDGEPLTTE
+430 GAPQTTE
-439 RKAQDIMLN
+439 KKAQDIMLN
-448 AAIRAVKSEMNE
+448 AAIRAVKSEMND

-480 AGQLTAGKR
+480 AGELTAGKR
-489 KDILKQEAAINLIG
+489 KDILKQETAINLIA
-503 TRAERKEVQKML
+503 TRAERKEIENMM
-515 DENVIASDAA
+515 DENVIASEAA

-546 MMFSIS
+546 MMFSLS
-552 EIGRVIGHLFTER
+552 EIGRVFGHVFTHR
-565 QEAPTPQFMIENAEL
+565 SRKPDQPFMIENAEL
-580 FQQVKLRTSEAAIKA
+580 FRQVKMRTSEAAIKA
-595 IRAQMNDANRTVAIA
+595 IRSHMNDSNRIVALS
-610 VIAKYER
+610 VISRYER
-617 VISKLRSWN
+617 VIAKLRTWN
-626 QGQKEDPFDQNKME
+626 QGKTEDPFDQDKLE
-640 LQMVAIQEQR
+640 LQMVAMQEQR
-650 NTVQQLYEN
+650 NTIQQLYEK
-659 GEINRDVAAK
+659 GEINREVAAK

-680 VLKNS
+680 ALKNT